1 MSYLN
6 SSWNIYSLNLLF
18 KIWVVE
24 VLGER
29 STSIYWAP
37 NSLPRDGHA

>member
-6 SSWNIYSLNLLF
+6 SSLNIYSLNLLF

-24 VLGER
+24 VLGEM
-29 STSIYWAP
+29 I
-37 NSLPRDGHA
+37 N